1 MMTDETQA
9 LLQELAVA
17 DVVDALARRF
27 EHRTHV
33 LDLVSPGPAKVL
45 FGQAVTVGFMPVRTD
60 LMDEHKHSLGPGIYR
75 ALAGEDPAGKVLVM
89 SSGGHPDL
97 SMGGS
102 TKLSRIENLG
112 MAGVLTDGRLRDFD
126 ELAEFGPA
134 FYCSGEATRAGG
146 NVIQPYLAA
155 TPVSLQGTTVVPGD
169 WVFADSSGAVII
181 PEGALGEVLPAARE
195 LKNMGLNVRQAIK
208 TEDPTQVVAGGSM
221 EA

>member
-1 MMTDETQA
+1 MLTEDVRA
-9 LLQELAVA
+9 LLPELAVA

-33 LDLVSPGPAKVL
+33 LDLVSPDPSKVL
-45 FGQAVTVGFMPVRTD
+45 FGQVVTVGFMPVRRD
-60 LMDEHKHSLGPGIYR
+60 LMDAHKHSLGPAIYR
-75 ALAGEDPAGKVLVM
+75 AVEGEDPAGKVLVM

-102 TKLSRIENLG
+102 TKLSRIANLG

-126 ELAEFGPA
+126 ELAEYDGA

-146 NVIQPYLAA
+146 NMIQPYLAA
-155 TPVSLQGTTVVPGD
+155 APVTLQGATVVPGD
-169 WVFADSSGAVII
+169 WVFADSTGAVVI
-181 PEGALGEVLPAARE
+181 PAVAVSEVLPAALG
-195 LKNMGLNVRQAIK
+195 LKNMGMQMRTMIAA
-208 TEDPTQVVAGGSM
+208 EDPQQVITDGSK